1 MEKGGLSAALR
12 QAGVHQGENWLHI
25 DEMRFGLWGQTRRRW
40 GLRGVKIIQKV
51 QIVFAWR
58 YLVVGVNSV
67 TGALRWAWTTR
78 VRQQEL
84 KPLLQRW
91 LPCAVVWDRAPAHT
105 ARAVLP
111 AQVQRIF
118 LPPYAPELDPAER
131 IFEEIRREIEGEV
144 YASLDAKQRAIDHF
158 LRRLAA
164 DRQRVLALIGWEWIQ
179 TAYAAL
185 PAADSRST

>member
-1 MEKGGLSAALR
+1 MR
-12 QAGVHQGENWLHI
+12 QAGLSFGDSCLHI

-58 YLVVGVNSV
+58 YLVLGVNCL
-67 TGALRWAWTTR
+67 TGALRWAWASR

-84 KPLLQRW
+84 KPVLQGW
-91 LPCAVVWDRAPAHT
+91 SPCAVVWDRAPAHA

-111 AQVQRIF
+111 PDVQRIF

-144 YASLDAKQRAIDHF
+144 YASLAAKQHAIEQF

-164 DRQRVLALIGWEWIQ
+164 DPQRVKALIGWEWIQ
-179 TAYAAL
+179 AAYAAL
-185 PAADSRST
+185 PTPDSRSI